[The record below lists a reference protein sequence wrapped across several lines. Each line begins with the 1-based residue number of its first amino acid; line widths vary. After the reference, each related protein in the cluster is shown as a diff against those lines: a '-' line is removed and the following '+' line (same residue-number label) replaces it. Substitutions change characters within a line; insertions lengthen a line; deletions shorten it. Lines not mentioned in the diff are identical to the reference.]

1 MKKSFGERSFDVA
14 NITLMV
20 LLSITTLYP
29 FINTFAISFSDGLD
43 AQRGGIFLWPRK
55 FSLSSYEVVFSDRT
69 IIQAYLITLARTS
82 IGLILTVFCTGIFAY
97 GLSKKNLIGRNGYL
111 LICVFSM
118 IFYGGLI
125 PTYLLYKEL
134 GLISNFL
141 VYVIPGMINVWYM
154 ILMKTFFEQLPKEL
168 EESAIIDGSGYFS
181 TFYRIIMPVS
191 MPIIATICI
200 FVGVDQ
206 WNSWFDA
213 YIFNNKQSLQPIQT
227 YLFKIIALSQT
238 PETNAVQSQLMNR
251 LKVNH
256 MTIKAAAVMITAIPI
271 SLIYLMFQK
280 YFTKGLMVGAVKG

>member
-1 MKKSFGERSFDVA
+1 MKKSFGERSFDVF
-14 NITLMV
+14 NITLMIV
-20 LLSITTLYP
+20 LSLTTLYP
-29 FINTFAISFSDGLD
+29 FINTAAISFSDGLD
-43 AQRGGIFLWPRK
+43 AQRGGIFLWPRV
-55 FSLSSYEVVFSDRT
+55 FSLSSYEVVFKDET
-69 IIQAYLITLARTS
+69 IIQAYLITLART
-82 IGLILTVFCTGIFAY
+82 GLGLVATVFCSGILAY

-134 GLISNFL
+134 GLISHFL
-141 VYVIPGMINVWYM
+141 VYIIPGMINVWYM

-181 TFYRIIMPVS
+181 TFYRIIIPVS

-238 PETNAVQSQLMNR
+238 PETNAIQSQLMNR
-251 LKVNH
+251 LKVNQ
-256 MTIKAAAVMITAIPI
+256 MTIKSAAVMITAIPI

-280 YFTKGLMVGAVKG
+280 YFTKGLMVGAIKG